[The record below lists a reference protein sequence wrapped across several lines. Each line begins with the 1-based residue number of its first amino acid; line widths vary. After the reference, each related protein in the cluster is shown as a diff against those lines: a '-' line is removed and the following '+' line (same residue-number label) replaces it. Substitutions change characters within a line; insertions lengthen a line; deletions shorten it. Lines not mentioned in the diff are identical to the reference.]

1 MSSVWFLFFI
11 PAVIAAGWGLGI
23 LLKPGDASA
32 ARALLACSLL
42 AGGIAIVLYSLGF
55 RPGAESIHWDDISY
69 YVIMMVVIPLYY
81 LAVRHLTTLRGIRVQ
96 DYLIFLAPAIIVSF
110 GVVSLYVFNYEHGYL
125 FSRVFIGFYTV
136 AVIVWSYD
144 AGRKYYQ
151 LLSEYY
157 STVESTSVQDVRMLT
172 IIGLS
177 IIPIGTTII
186 AISHY
191 QHQRTVV
198 LSIIMIVILSIFLF
212 IAGLFIYRIRYSAEM
227 LRTRLAQYDAQ
238 EKASEP
244 KTALSAEGSY
254 ARFLQQL
261 EYVIVEEKIFL
272 DPDIS
277 LVTLAERIKTN
288 RTYLSDA
295 IHLTYG
301 MSFSD
306 YFNHLR
312 IQYSME
318 LMRGKKKAGEP
329 ILVKEIAME
338 SGYHI
343 SSSFYRA
350 FQKETGMTP
359 KQWIKTI

>member
-1 MSSVWFLFFI
+1 MSSLWFLFFI
-11 PAVIAAGWGLGI
+11 PAVIAAGWGLII
-23 LLKPGDASA
+23 LFKPGEASS

-55 RPGAESIHWDDISY
+55 RPGAEFIHWDDISY

-81 LAVRHLTTLRGIRVQ
+81 LALRHLTTLRGIQVR

-144 AGRKYYQ
+144 AGRKYYH
-151 LLSEYY
+151 LLSEYC
-157 STVESTSVQDVRMLT
+157 STVESTSVDDVRMLT
-172 IIGLS
+172 ITGLT

-191 QHQRTVV
+191 QRTVV
-198 LSIIMIVILSIFLF
+198 LTIVMIVILSIFLF
-212 IAGLFIYRIRYSAEM
+212 IAGLFIYRIRYSAEI
-227 LRTRLAQYDAQ
+227 LRQRLAQYDAL

-244 KTALSAEGSY
+244 KPALSAESSY

-261 EYVIVEEKIFL
+261 EHVIIEEKIFL

-295 IHLTYG
+295 IHMTYG

-312 IQYSME
+312 IQYAIE
-318 LMRGKKKAGEP
+318 RMREKKRAGEP
-329 ILVKEIAME
+329 ILVKEIALE
-338 SGYHI
+338 SGYNI

-350 FQKETGMTP
+350 FVKEMGVTP
-359 KQWIKTI
+359 KQWMKTL